1 MNSGFFFFGRGQ
13 ERLKFIYD
21 LGLVVGRC
29 DGASANASTSA
40 CRSGIRMNF
49 VNHPLA
55 KDKYSFDEG
64 TQLIFDN

>member
-1 MNSGFFFFGRGQ
+1 M
-13 ERLKFIYD
+13 KFIYD
-21 LGLVVGRC
+21 LGLDVGRC

-64 TQLIFDN
+64 TLLIFDN